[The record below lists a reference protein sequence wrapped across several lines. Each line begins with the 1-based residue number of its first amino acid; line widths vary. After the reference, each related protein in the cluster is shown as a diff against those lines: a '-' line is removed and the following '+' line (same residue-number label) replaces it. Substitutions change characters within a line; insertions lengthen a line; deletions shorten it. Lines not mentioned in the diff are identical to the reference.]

1 MTMELLRIRRFKARY
16 HLAPSRQHERARLDQ
31 LLRLVLGEAL
41 ERALERAGVSPY
53 EEVCIRNLHVP
64 VRLSLAAPD
73 SSLVLAWSLA
83 LAESIV
89 RARDGAYLPGV
100 VRYSSPIHALL
111 DLALGIASG
120 NYERTWAWRLVGIWS
135 GSEAP
140 SRTEAAYELVRAL
153 GREPSAIVAVL
164 TALASPNLPA
174 ATCAR
179 FAQALSAEQWIELAE
194 AALTAAGISP
204 AVLDGLAVPG
214 VSEIMTQAQ
223 RILADALL
231 AHGIAEILAPATRA
245 VAYPVEARGSAEQG
259 TALLEGVETRRALA
273 ALLVLAHDPGSLRSP
288 SRGRALVSALADAL
302 HPAAVPLRASLAP
315 RQAHSAARQR
325 QTEPPTNAEAPIV
338 IRQRAE
344 TRFGGLL
351 FLLGVVEDLGLPE
364 EILARFERRPF
375 RWVLHQLA
383 LVLVPAAEH
392 DAAVLAFAGLLP
404 DARPPSLD
412 DEPSTDAEREIV
424 AAFVSR
430 IDTVLGER
438 LEQRPPI
445 PFVCHRRA
453 EIVADPGWIEVQLA
467 LDEVSTAIRRAGL
480 DLDPGYVP
488 WLGAVVRFVYA

>member
-1 MTMELLRIRRFKARY
+1 MTMELLRIRRFTARY
-16 HLAPSRQHERARLDQ
+16 HLAPSRQHERERLDE

-73 SSLVLAWSLA
+73 ASLVLAWSLA
-83 LAESIV
+83 LAESIM
-89 RARDGAYLPGV
+89 RARDGAQLPGV

-111 DLALGIASG
+111 DVALGIANG
-120 NYERTWAWRLVGIWS
+120 NYERTWAWRLAGFWS

-140 SRTEAAYELVRAL
+140 SGTEAAYELVRAL
-153 GREPSAIVAVL
+153 RREPSAIVAVL
-164 TALASPNLPA
+164 TALASPHLPT
-174 ATCAR
+174 ATFAR

-204 AVLDGLAVPG
+204 AVLDGLAAPG
-214 VSEIMTQAQ
+214 VAEMMTQAR
-223 RILADALL
+223 RILADAPL
-231 AHGIAEILAPATRA
+231 
-245 VAYPVEARGSAEQG
+245 ARGGAEQG
-259 TALLEGVETRRALA
+259 AALLEGVETRRALA

-288 SRGRALVSALADAL
+288 SRGRALVSALADTL
-302 HPAAVPLRASLAP
+302 HPAAAPGRASLAA
-315 RQAHSAARQR
+315 RQAHSGARER
-325 QTEPPTNAEAPIV
+325 PTEPPTGEDAPIV

-351 FLLGVVEDLGLPE
+351 FLLGLVEDLGLPE

-375 RWVLHQLA
+375 RWVLHHLA
-383 LVLVPAAEH
+383 LALVPAADN

-404 DARPPSLD
+404 EARPPSLD
-412 DEPSTDAEREIV
+412 AEPPTDAERAIV
-424 AAFVSR
+424 AALVTR
-430 IDTVLGER
+430 IATVLGER

-453 EIVADPGWIEVQLA
+453 EIVADPGWIEVRLA
-467 LDEVSTAIRRAGL
+467 LDDVSTEIRRAGL

-488 WLGAVVRFVYA
+488 WLGVVVRFFYA